1 MGAGPEKTAG
11 GGMPAGGEED
21 ALACNRPAARAAP
34 PQRPAPLPPDRRPV
48 PMRPARPPPQPPQP
62 PELPQA
68 PVLGWQDARSIEL
81 QFPESPPANE
91 DDISDEENE
100 QLEALRA
107 EMAALDEDGGEGF
120 AQGQEEEREPEEPAE
135 AEEGDDGERAEI
147 PALELEQ
154 AVDNDAGDSEAE
166 DDDRAIAAL
175 QSEVAELERGLGS
188 DSDDSDED
196 DITALEAGAR
206 SSLCD
211 LCKHFAQC
219 AGNGAEVAAL
229 EADVAADERPSRT
242 PPRLV
247 SRTPPRPRSDPATL
261 ARKLPEPE
269 PEPEP
274 LSSFRPRRRAIQR
287 ESEPADEAEAPTLTM
302 GFAPASDSVGVPP
315 GYSRVLARPSLSA
328 LQRVDLAGARRARE
342 LAADIDSLVRT

>member
-1 MGAGPEKTAG
+1 
-11 GGMPAGGEED
+11 MPAGGEED

-48 PMRPARPPPQPPQP
+48 PMRPARPPPQPPQA

-91 DDISDEENE
+91 DDISDEENA

-107 EMAALDEDGGEGF
+107 EMAALDEEGGEG
-120 AQGQEEEREPEEPAE
+120 AADGQEEQEQEDPVDGD
-135 AEEGDDGERAEI
+135 AEEGDDERAQI
-147 PALELEQ
+147 VALEAEVAELEQ
-154 AVDNDAGDSEAE
+154 AVDDEAGDSEAE
-166 DDDRAIAAL
+166 DDDTAIAAL
-175 QSEVAELERGLGS
+175 QSEVAVLERGLSS
-188 DSDDSDED
+188 DSDDSDEG
-196 DITALEAGAR
+196 DIAALEAGAR
-206 SSLCD
+206 CVSSLCG
-211 LCKHFAQC
+211 LCNILLSAP
-219 AGNGAEVAAL
+219 AMRAEVAAL

-247 SRTPPRPRSDPATL
+247 SRTPPRPRSGPATL

-274 LSSFRPRRRAIQR
+274 LSSFRPRRRVIQR

-328 LQRVDLAGARRARE
+328 LQRVDMAGARRARE
-342 LAADIDSLVRT
+342 LAADIDSLVRTCT